1 MNDTDINEAD
11 LLIEIFYSHE
21 PSSVEE
27 HLSLLA
33 DPPIRLTHK
42 PTGISAIG
50 EGQGSQIRNKEMA
63 LERLQELLSAN
74 ES

>member
-11 LLIEIFYSHE
+11 LLIEFYYPHE
-21 PSSVEE
+21 PISLEDHV
-27 HLSLLA
+27 SLLA
-33 DPPIRLTHK
+33 DPPVRLTHK

-50 EGQGSQIRNKEMA
+50 EGQGSQVRNKEMA
-63 LERLQELLSAN
+63 LEKLQELLSAN